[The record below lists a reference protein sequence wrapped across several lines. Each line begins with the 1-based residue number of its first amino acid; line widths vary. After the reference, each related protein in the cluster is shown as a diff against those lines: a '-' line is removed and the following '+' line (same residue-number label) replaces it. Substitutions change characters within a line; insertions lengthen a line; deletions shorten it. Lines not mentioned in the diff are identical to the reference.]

1 MAPRINRAIAKL
13 STNEPIYYT
22 GDHISSHLTYG
33 KGQKMANT
41 WADYINLGMEHGV
54 FDGNGLDAYMNG
66 LRDSGPTQSG
76 HPTPTVI
83 AELPATGISKAAI
96 MSNAWQITQ
105 LLARGIHGLV
115 LCHAELSEA
124 VQAFVECVRYPF
136 HKSGVGSELQEGRR
150 GSAGQETAAR
160 IWGVSPEQYLEIA
173 DPWPLNPKGE
183 LLLGVKIENKK
194 ALSNVEET
202 LTVPGIAFAEWGPGD
217 MSMSFGYTEIPNPL
231 PVELLEA
238 RDRVFSA
245 CRANGLRFLEHA
257 SPTTVAKKIDEGVA
271 IIASADPLGEQTA
284 KAGRHHSSIKRK
296 T

>member
-13 STNEPIYYT
+13 SISEPIYYT
-22 GDHISSHLTYG
+22 GDHISSHLTYE
-33 KGQKMANT
+33 KGQRMANT
-41 WADYINLGMEHGV
+41 WADYINMGMEHGV

-66 LRDSGPTQSG
+66 LRDSGPTESG
-76 HPTPTVI
+76 HPTPAVI
-83 AELPATGISKAAI
+83 AELPVTGTSKASI

-124 VQAFVECVRYPF
+124 VQAFVECARYPF

-160 IWGVSPEQYLEIA
+160 IWGVSPEKYLEIS
-173 DPWPLNPKGE
+173 DPWPLNSKGE

-194 ALSNVEET
+194 ALSNVEKT

-231 PVELLEA
+231 SAELLEA
-238 RDRVFSA
+238 RERVFSA
-245 CRANGLRFLEHA
+245 CRANGLRFLENA

-271 IIASADPLGEQTA
+271 IIAAADPDGEQTA
-284 KAGRHHSSIKRK
+284 KVGRHHSTAKPK